1 MLAAPPLDSLFFWNY
16 MQSVRIGLGGSRA
29 ALPGKRY
36 VRSSG
41 SEAQS
46 FFAGDVAP
54 GPRDPVTY
62 IFPFRRHAAHG
73 AAGKRSAP

>member
-1 MLAAPPLDSLFFWNY
+1 MPAAPPLDSLFFGIICNPT
-16 MQSVRIGLGGSRA
+16 GLHGGSRA
-29 ALPGKRY
+29 AAAGLALRPLLRLRSAILFLPGTLP
-36 VRSSG
+36 
-41 SEAQS
+41 Q
-46 FFAGDVAP
+46 